1 MKNEN
6 LIWVD
11 AEFTSLDFLNNKI
24 VEIAL
29 LATDKNLNPLD
40 EGINIVIG
48 HSDEVLE
55 NMSKWC
61 LENFQKS
68 GLYQQSQESKITTS
82 QAEDTLLEYI
92 KKHISGGISPM
103 CGNSVGQDR
112 RIIDRVMPKLENFFH
127 YRNIDVSSL
136 KELTKRWHPEIEKK
150 ILKKKTHRALDD
162 ILESINELKI
172 YKKEIFDK

>member
-1 MKNEN
+1 
-6 LIWVD
+6 
-11 AEFTSLDFLNNKI
+11 
-24 VEIAL
+24 
-29 LATDKNLNPLD
+29 
-40 EGINIVIG
+40 
-48 HSDEVLE
+48 
-55 NMSKWC
+55 
-61 LENFQKS
+61 
-68 GLYQQSQESKITTS
+68 
-82 QAEDTLLEYI
+82 
-92 KKHISGGISPM
+92 M